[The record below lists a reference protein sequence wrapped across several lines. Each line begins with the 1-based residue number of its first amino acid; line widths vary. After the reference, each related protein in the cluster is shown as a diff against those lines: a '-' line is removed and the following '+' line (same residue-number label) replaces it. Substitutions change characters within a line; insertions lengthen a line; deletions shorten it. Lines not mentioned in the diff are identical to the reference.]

1 MLYAARVT
9 TFKRKVFYLGGFDP
23 RGARFY
29 HNLLAEQVAAH
40 NGASPET
47 PLTVSGRSRHGQ
59 NVSWSAADGA
69 GTVETRFEFLVWDD
83 LVRRHWVKQPLS
95 LLWQDI
101 RTNWNMLRRLDR
113 RLAMQW
119 PPGSRF
125 TLFYPGLTF
134 IGVPMLLMLLGWA
147 GLRLWL
153 PALPAAGLSVA
164 AGLGLAVFL
173 LRKKHS
179 IWLLRFVIFN
189 DLLARRR
196 TVPELDQRL
205 EDFAAAIATAFG
217 EDWDE
222 VLFVTHSNG
231 SILAVP
237 VLARLL
243 ERHGGALPAH
253 FALITLGCCIQLLA
267 ARRDAKWYHALL
279 ERVST
284 GRFAWLDIGSMT
296 DGACAPLVDPCQGMA
311 VSRPAGLV
319 QLSPRWFRYCDP
331 ATYRRRRRDKYNT
344 HFDYLRRLDR
354 ASPLDYLGLTCAARP
369 LAASIAAFEA
379 ENA

>member
-1 MLYAARVT
+1 MT

-29 HNLLAEQVAAH
+29 HNLFAEQVAAH
-40 NGASPET
+40 NSASPEA
-47 PLTVSGRSRHGQ
+47 PLSVSGRSRQGQ
-59 NVSWSAADGA
+59 NVSWSATDEA

-119 PPGSRF
+119 PRGSRF

-134 IGVPMLLMLLGWA
+134 IGVPVALMLVAWLVLRPWLA
-147 GLRLWL
+147 G
-153 PALPAAGLSVA
+153 PFAAGLALVA
-164 AGLGLAVFL
+164 GFGLAIHL
-173 LRKKHS
+173 LRKMHS

-205 EDFAAAIATAFG
+205 EAFADAIATAFG

-237 VLARLL
+237 VMARLL
-243 ERHGGALPAH
+243 DRHGGALPAH
-253 FALITLGCCIQLLA
+253 FALVTLGCCIQLLA
-267 ARRDAKWYHALL
+267 ARRDATWYRALL
-279 ERVST
+279 EPVST
-284 GRFAWLDIGSMT
+284 GRFAWLDIGSKT

-369 LAASIAAFEA
+369 LAASIARFEA